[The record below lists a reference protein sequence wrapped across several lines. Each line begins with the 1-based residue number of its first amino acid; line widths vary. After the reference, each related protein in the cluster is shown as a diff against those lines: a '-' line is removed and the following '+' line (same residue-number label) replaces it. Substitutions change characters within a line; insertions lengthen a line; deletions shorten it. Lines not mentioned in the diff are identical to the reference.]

1 MQGTNKELPMLAV
14 SFILL
19 FTRWLLVGKV
29 SMKTGKRKTASKEKA
44 GLVRAAKDKRQRNR
58 LL

>member
-1 MQGTNKELPMLAV
+1 MFAI

-19 FTRWLLVGKV
+19 FTRWLLVGKA
-29 SMKTGKRKTASKEKA
+29 SMKTGKRKASKEK
-44 GLVRAAKDKRQRNR
+44 GDLVQVANDRRQRNH

>member
-1 MQGTNKELPMLAV
+1 MQGTNKELPMFAV

-19 FTRWLLVGKV
+19 FTRRLLVGKV
-29 SMKTGKRKTASKEKA
+29 SMKTGKRKTTSKQK
-44 GLVRAAKDKRQRNR
+44 GDLVRAAKDKRQRNR

>member
-1 MQGTNKELPMLAV
+1 MQGTNKELPMFAI

-19 FTRWLLVGKV
+19 FTRWLLVGKA
-29 SMKTGKRKTASKEKA
+29 SMKTGKRKASKEK
-44 GLVRAAKDKRQRNR
+44 GDLVQVANDRRQRNH

>member
-1 MQGTNKELPMLAV
+1 MQGTNKELPMFAI

-29 SMKTGKRKTASKEKA
+29 SMKTGKRKASKEK
-44 GLVRAAKDKRQRNR
+44 GDLI
-58 LL
+58 